1 MRFLQLAKS
10 VMDLSLSKF
19 HMKQCI
25 LDEVLCPVTEEDIP
39 RHLRLR
45 FEEEK
50 SADAKKKKE
59 KMEAHLFTEVI
70 VCS

>member
-1 MRFLQLAKS
+1 M
-10 VMDLSLSKF
+10 
-19 HMKQCI
+19 
-25 LDEVLCPVTEEDIP
+25 TEEDIP

-59 KMEAHLFTEVI
+59 KLEAHLFIELI
-70 VCS
+70 VSLTAL